1 VWSLASPSDFDWTI
15 TRNIKTA
22 EELDAEFNPAPEA
35 ATTLDEK
42 SEDKDVPVV
51 LRSVAPSISSQESYT
66 QTEEFQGLV
75 KAFRFAA
82 IAATSLVVCFIIVS
96 FLLSLLNLARTPAL
110 VLQLGHLRRQR
121 LVCLGL
127 HWNVRI
133 RLASA
138 DKSAWIF
145 AGCIAV
151 VIYPVY
157 ESWEGIS
164 HVFSGMI
171 KDVFGRR
178 PTKASPSEEEL

>member
-1 VWSLASPSDFDWTI
+1 MSPSDFDWTI

-22 EELDAEFNPAPEA
+22 EELDAEFNPTPGA

-42 SEDKDVPVV
+42 TEDKDVPVV
-51 LRSVAPSISSQESYT
+51 MRSVAPSISSQESYT

-82 IAATSLVVCFIIVS
+82 IAATSLVICFIIVS
-96 FLLSLLNLARTPAL
+96 LHTMSLTPACAPSPL
-110 VLQLGHLRRQR
+110 LQLGHLRRQR
-121 LVCLGL
+121 LVRMGV
-127 HWNVRI
+127 HRNVRCPV
-133 RLASA
+133 ASA
-138 DKSAWIF
+138 DSSAWIF

-157 ESWEGIS
+157 ESWQGITS
-164 HVFSGMI
+164 VLSGMV

-178 PTKASPSEEEL
+178 PTKTSPSEEEL